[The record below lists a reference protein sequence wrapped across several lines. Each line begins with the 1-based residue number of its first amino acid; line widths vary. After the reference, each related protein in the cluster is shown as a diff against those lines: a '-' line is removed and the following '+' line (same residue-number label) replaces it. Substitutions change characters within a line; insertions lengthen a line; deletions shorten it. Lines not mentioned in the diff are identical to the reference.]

1 MVRKLRKFTN
11 PSAVDAGTRPNPRRY
26 SPLRPKECLWQ
37 SNGAFLG
44 DFDPAI
50 WKTETAVCIIGF
62 LSASCSLVHIS
73 QIEGIPPT
81 SVASLH
87 LHNMSAVRGL
97 ISSMASLITNIN
109 DDKFAHDRNVLIRVN
124 PFLRRFRLPSTTPTL
139 PSFYHHQVPSLILH
153 LERGRETRDDA
164 DRHLHRP
171 TAARTPQPIERTAS
185 AARGTNNTTNSYN
198 QQLRKTI
205 TAITRTRKKNHTKR

>member
-1 MVRKLRKFTN
+1 MTRGRAPIRDGTHLAFRTSAFGSLMEPFQATSTPQSGRPRPRFALLVFCRPAVLLFTYLK
-11 PSAVDAGTRPNPRRY
+11 SR
-26 SPLRPKECLWQ
+26 E
-37 SNGAFLG
+37 FLQ
-44 DFDPAI
+44 
-50 WKTETAVCIIGF
+50 
-62 LSASCSLVHIS
+62 LLL
-73 QIEGIPPT
+73 PPCMYI
-81 SVASLH
+81 
-87 LHNMSAVRGL
+87 HNMSAARGL

-109 DDKFAHDRNVLIRVN
+109 DDKFAHDRYVLIRVN

-171 TAARTPQPIERTAS
+171 TAAITPQPIERTAS